1 MQQQPDIAIANA
13 QNQGLAPCP
22 HCAASARVIA
32 DDRFRWVCG
41 TCGAP
46 RVNVDDPSVHSE
58 AEYAHLR
65 RARDLVT
72 KARLIR
78 GGATFTALG
87 ATGFGFLGLL
97 TATAVHVGVVLPLL
111 LLGASVAFAIMTIAF
126 GANAR
131 KKIDDAKAA
140 VSSAWETVAEA
151 LMRKHRRS
159 VTALDLAAMMKVDES
174 EAERILTLLSVDDR
188 VRGEVTS
195 EAQVRY
201 SVPGQLRVDVDNPLS
216 NQADIATLREIESE
230 QQQRATAQTVM
241 VPVPKIEN
249 K

>member
-1 MQQQPDIAIANA
+1 MQDIPIANA
-13 QNQGLAPCP
+13 QNQGLSPCP
-22 HCAASARVIA
+22 HCAASARVIV

-41 TCGAP
+41 TCGGP
-46 RVNVDDPSVHSE
+46 RVNVDDPAVHSE

-65 RARDLVT
+65 RAHDLSN

-78 GGATFTALG
+78 VGASFTALG
-87 ATGFGFLGLL
+87 ATAFGFLGLL
-97 TATAVHVGVVLPLL
+97 TATVVHLGLVLPLVL
-111 LLGASVAFAIMTIAF
+111 LLLSGACALMTIAF

-131 KKIDDAKAA
+131 KKVDEAKAA

-151 LMRKHRRS
+151 LMRKHKRS
-159 VTALDLAAMMKVDES
+159 VTALDLAAMMKVDEA

-188 VRGEVTS
+188 VRGEVTG

-241 VPVPKIEN
+241 APVPKIEN